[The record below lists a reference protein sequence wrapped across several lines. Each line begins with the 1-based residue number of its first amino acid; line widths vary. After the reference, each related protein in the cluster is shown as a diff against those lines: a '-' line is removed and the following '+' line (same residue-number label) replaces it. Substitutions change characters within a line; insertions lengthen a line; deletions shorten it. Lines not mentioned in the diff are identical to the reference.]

1 MKYDRILIRYGEM
14 TTKGRN
20 RNVFV
25 RRLKNNVSKKL
36 HMFPNIQI
44 EYMRDRMYI
53 LLNGEPH
60 EPIIEKLKTVF
71 GIHSFSLAMKCQNE
85 LNEIKETALAA
96 VKQLP
101 YEGKTFKVSARRV
114 DKQFPYGSDE
124 LNHEIGAY
132 ILRNTDG
139 LTVDVHNPD
148 INVRVEVRHDGT
160 YVTCRDIFGAGG
172 LPVGTSGKAMLM
184 LSGGIDS
191 PVAGYLAMKRG
202 LEIEAVHFFSPPF
215 TSERAKQ
222 KVIDLVKKLTTYG
235 GKIKLHIVPFTE
247 VQQEIYKQIPD
258 EYSLISTR
266 RAMLK
271 ITDALRRRQRAL
283 AIVTGESLGQVA
295 SQTLESMFVINEVT
309 TTPILRPL
317 VSMDKV
323 EIIEIA
329 KQIDTH
335 DISILPYEDCCTIFT
350 PKSPK
355 TKPKKEKVLR
365 YESAVDL
372 NPLIEKAIA
381 DTETIV
387 IDEHFAAEDEFEQLF

>member
-20 RNVFV
+20 RNLFV
-25 RRLKNNVSKKL
+25 RRLKDNVAEKL
-36 HMFPNIQI
+36 QAFPNIKI

-60 EPIIEKLKTVF
+60 EPIIDKLKTVF
-71 GIHSFSLAMKCQNE
+71 GIHSFSLAMKCNNE

-101 YEGKTFKVSARRV
+101 YKGKTFKVSARRV
-114 DKQFPYGSDE
+114 DKQFPYGSNA
-124 LNHEIGAY
+124 LNHEIGAH

-139 LTVDVHNPD
+139 LTVNVHEPD
-148 INVRVEVRHDGT
+148 INVRVEVRRDGT
-160 YVTCRDIFGAGG
+160 YVTCRDIPGPGG

-235 GKIKLHIVPFTE
+235 GTIKLHIVPFTE
-247 VQQEIYKQIPD
+247 VQQAIYKQVPN

-271 ITDALRRRQRAL
+271 ITDALRQRHRAL

-295 SQTLESMFVINEVT
+295 SQTLESMFVINDVT

-317 VSMDKV
+317 VSMDKT

-329 KQIDTH
+329 KKIDTH

-350 PKSPK
+350 PRSPK
-355 TKPKKEKVLR
+355 TKPKKEKVVH
-365 YESAVDL
+365 YESFVDL
-372 NPLIEKAIA
+372 QPLIEKAVA
-381 DTETIV
+381 NTETMV
-387 IDEHFAAEDEFEQLF
+387 IDENFAAEDEFEQLF

>member
-20 RNVFV
+20 RNLFV
-25 RRLKNNVSKKL
+25 RRLKDNVAKKL
-36 HMFPNIQI
+36 HEFPNIKI

-60 EPIIEKLKTVF
+60 EPIIDKLKTVF
-71 GIHSFSLAMKCQNE
+71 GIHSFSLAMKCHNE
-85 LNEIKETALAA
+85 LDKIKETALAA

-101 YEGKTFKVSARRV
+101 HEGKTFKVSARRV
-114 DKQFPYGSDE
+114 DKQFPYGSNE
-124 LNHEIGAY
+124 LNYEIGAH

-139 LTVDVHNPD
+139 LTVNVHDPD
-148 INVRVEVRHDGT
+148 INVRVEVRKEGT
-160 YVTCRDIFGAGG
+160 YITCHDIPGPGG

-222 KVIDLVKKLTTYG
+222 KVVDLVKKLATYG
-235 GKIKLHIVPFTE
+235 GKMKLHIVPFTE
-247 VQQEIYKQIPD
+247 VQQAIYKQVPN

-271 ITDALRRRQRAL
+271 ITDALRQRHHAL

-295 SQTLESMFVINEVT
+295 SQTLESMFVINDVT

-329 KQIDTH
+329 KKIDTH

-350 PKSPK
+350 PRSPK
-355 TKPKKEKVLR
+355 TKPKKEKVVH
-365 YESAVDL
+365 YESFVDL
-372 NPLIEKAIA
+372 QPLIEKAIEN
-381 DTETIV
+381 TETMV
-387 IDEHFAAEDEFEQLF
+387 IDEHFATEDEFEQLF

>member
-20 RNVFV
+20 RDLFV
-25 RRLKNNVSKKL
+25 RRLKQNVAKQL
-36 HMFPNIQI
+36 RAFPNIKI

-60 EPIIEKLKTVF
+60 EPIIDKLKTVF
-71 GIHSFSLAMKCQNE
+71 GIHSFSLAMKCNNE
-85 LNEIKETALAA
+85 LDEIKETALAA
-96 VKQLP
+96 VQQLP
-101 YEGKTFKVSARRV
+101 HEGKTFKVSARRV
-114 DKQFPYGSDE
+114 DKQFPYGSDA

-139 LTVDVHNPD
+139 LTVNVHEPD
-148 INVRVEVRHDGT
+148 INVRVEVRNDGT
-160 YVTCRDIFGAGG
+160 YVTCRDIPGPGG

-222 KVIDLVKKLTTYG
+222 KVVDLVKKLTTYG
-235 GKIKLHIVPFTE
+235 GTIKLHIVPFTE
-247 VQQEIYKQIPD
+247 VQQAIYKQVPN

-271 ITDALRRRQRAL
+271 ITDALRQRHRAL

-295 SQTLESMFVINEVT
+295 SQTLESMFVINDVT

-317 VSMDKV
+317 VSMDKT
-323 EIIEIA
+323 EIIAIA
-329 KQIDTH
+329 KKIDTH

-350 PKSPK
+350 PRSPK
-355 TKPKKEKVLR
+355 TKPKKEKVVH
-365 YESAVDL
+365 YESFVDL
-372 NPLIEKAIA
+372 QPLIEKAVA
-381 DTETIV
+381 NTETMV
-387 IDEHFAAEDEFEQLF
+387 IDENFATEDEFEQLF

>member
-53 LLNGEPH
+53 LLNGEPY

-71 GIHSFSLAMKCQNE
+71 GIHSFSLAMKCHNE

-139 LTVDVHNPD
+139 LTVDVHDPD
-148 INVRVEVRHDGT
+148 INVRIEVRQDGT

-247 VQQEIYKQIPD
+247 VQQEIYKQVPD
-258 EYSLISTR
+258 EYSLISIR

>member
-20 RNVFV
+20 RNLFV
-25 RRLKNNVSKKL
+25 RRLKDNVAEKL
-36 HMFPNIQI
+36 HAFPNIKI
-44 EYMRDRMYI
+44 EDMYDRMYI

-60 EPIIEKLKTVF
+60 EPIIDKLKTVF
-71 GIHSFSLAMKCQNE
+71 GIHSFSMAMKCHNE

-101 YEGKTFKVSARRV
+101 HEGKTFKVSARRV
-114 DKQFPYGSDE
+114 DKQFPYGSSE
-124 LNHEIGAY
+124 LNHEIGAH
-132 ILRNTDG
+132 ILRNTNG
-139 LTVDVHNPD
+139 LTVNVHEPD
-148 INVRVEVRHDGT
+148 INVRVEVRKDGT
-160 YVTCRDIFGAGG
+160 YITCHDIPGPGG
-172 LPVGTSGKAMLM
+172 LPVGSSGKAMLM

-222 KVIDLVKKLTTYG
+222 KVVDLVKKLTAYG
-235 GKIKLHIVPFTE
+235 GKMKLHIVPFTE
-247 VQQEIYKQIPD
+247 VQQAIYKQVPN

-271 ITDALRRRQRAL
+271 ITDALRQRHHAL

-295 SQTLESMFVINEVT
+295 SQTLESMFVINDVT

-329 KQIDTH
+329 KKIDTH

-350 PKSPK
+350 PRSPK
-355 TKPKKEKVLR
+355 TKPKKEKVVH
-365 YESAVDL
+365 YESFVDL
-372 NPLIEKAIA
+372 QPLIEKAVA
-381 DTETIV
+381 NTETMV
-387 IDEHFAAEDEFEQLF
+387 IDEHFATEDEFEQLF

>member
-1 MKYDRILIRYGEM
+1 MNYDRILIRYGEM

-25 RRLKNNVSKKL
+25 RRLKNNISKKL
-36 HMFPNIQI
+36 QMFPNIHI

-71 GIHSFSLAMKCQNE
+71 GIHSFSLAMKCHNE

-124 LNHEIGAY
+124 LNHEIGAH

-139 LTVDVHNPD
+139 LTVDVRDPD
-148 INVRVEVRHDGT
+148 INVRVEVRHDGA

-247 VQQEIYKQIPD
+247 VQQEIYKQVPD

-271 ITDALRRRQRAL
+271 ITDALRRRRRAL

-329 KQIDTH
+329 KKIDTH

-355 TKPKKEKVLR
+355 TKPKKEKVLH

-372 NPLIEKAIA
+372 EPLIEKAIA
-381 DTETIV
+381 DTETMV
-387 IDEHFAAEDEFEQLF
+387 VDENFAAEDEFEQLF